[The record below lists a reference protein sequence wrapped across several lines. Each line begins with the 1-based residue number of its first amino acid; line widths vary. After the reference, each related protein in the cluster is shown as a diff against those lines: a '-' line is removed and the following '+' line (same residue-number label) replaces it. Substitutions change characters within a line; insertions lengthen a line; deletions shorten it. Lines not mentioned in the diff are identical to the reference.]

1 MARVQENATH
11 PVLTIAVEPLLS
23 LGILWMGDDKL
34 LSGQVFYDQEL
45 E

>member
-1 MARVQENATH
+1 MQEYATYA
-11 PVLTIAVEPLLS
+11 VLTVALEHLLS
-23 LGILWMGDDKL
+23 LDVLGTGDDKL

>member
-1 MARVQENATH
+1 MQEHATY
-11 PVLTIAVEPLLS
+11 PVLTIPVEPLLS
-23 LGILWMGDDKL
+23 LGILWIGDDKL